1 MGRKLL
7 DDKTGNCKEAG
18 HQLPHKKKDKLWVI
32 LVFTLTVSKK
42 KCCKK
47 ILLVKKKLAKEIEN
61 INV

>member
-1 MGRKLL
+1 MGRKLI
-7 DDKTGNCKEAG
+7 DDKTGNCKDAG

-47 ILLVKKKLAKEIEN
+47 NPSGKKKTSKRIEN

>member
-42 KCCKK
+42 KVLQKNPSS
-47 ILLVKKKLAKEIEN
+47 KKKTSKRN
-61 INV
+61 